1 VLERT
6 TKQGSSVE
14 TKASW
19 IDRSIWTE
27 SMLVALGNG
36 VKGKKWFSLN
46 DKVWRRSTLESA
58 WQQVRSRKGSAGAD
72 DQTIEL
78 FAANADKYLDELA
91 ESLRHGSYKPQAVKR
106 VEIPKG
112 NGKYRPLGIPT
123 VKDRIVQTAIKRVIE
138 PIFEQEF
145 LPMSYGFRPGKS
157 CKDALR
163 EVDQLLKQGYSY
175 VVDADL
181 EDFFGSIPHE
191 RMMEKIEEHISD
203 GSLLRLLKAYQ
214 KQDIV
219 KGLSGWTPVS
229 GTPQGAVISPLLAN
243 LYLNDL
249 DKRMQECGYRMVRY
263 ADDYVV
269 LCREEAEAERAMA
282 ELEQWVTNN
291 GLKLH
296 ADKTHRGDWR
306 IPGQGFEFLG
316 YRFEAGQRQVRK
328 KSLQALKEK
337 IRSKTRRTRGASL
350 STIIGELNPLLR
362 GWFGYFKHARWWTFR
377 PIDQFVRRRLRAILR
392 KQAKRPGMGWSLQDH
407 KLWPNK
413 YFAEAGLFTM
423 NEAWLTAS
431 QSRC

>member
-1 VLERT
+1 
-6 TKQGSSVE
+6 
-14 TKASW
+14 
-19 IDRSIWTE
+19 
-27 SMLVALGNG
+27 MLAALGNG

-58 WQQVRSRKGSAGAD
+58 WQQVRSKKGSAGVD
-72 DQTIEL
+72 DQSIGR
-78 FAANADKYLDELA
+78 FAANEEKHLNELE
-91 ESLRHGSYKPQAVKR
+91 ESLRTGSYHPQPVKR

-112 NGKYRPLGIPT
+112 DGKIRPLGIPT
-123 VKDRIVQTAIKRVIE
+123 VKDRIAQTAIKRVIE

-145 LPMSYGFRPGKS
+145 LPMSYGFRPNRS

-163 EVDQLLKQGYSY
+163 EVDQLLKQGYHY

-181 EDFFGSIPHE
+181 EDFFGSISHE
-191 RMMEKIEEHISD
+191 KMMERLEEYISD
-203 GSLLRLLKAYQ
+203 GKLLGLLQAYL

-219 KGLSGWTPVS
+219 KGMSGWTPVS

-243 LYLNDL
+243 LYLHDL
-249 DKRMQECGYRMVRY
+249 DKRMQEHGYRMVRY

-269 LCREEAEAERAMA
+269 LCREEAEAKQALA
-282 ELEQWVTNN
+282 EMEQWVSSN

-296 ADKTHRGDWR
+296 ADKTHMGDWR
-306 IPGQGFEFLG
+306 QAGQGFEFLG
-316 YRFEAGQRQVRK
+316 YRFEAGQRKVRK

-337 IRSKTRRTRGASL
+337 IRSKTKRTRGASL
-350 STIIGELNPLLR
+350 SIIIGELNPVLR
-362 GWFGYFKHARWWTFR
+362 GWFGYFKHARWWTYR

-392 KQAKRPGMGWSLQDH
+392 KQAKRPGMGRCLQDH
-407 KLWPNK
+407 KQWPSE

-423 NEAWLTAS
+423 HEARKKAC